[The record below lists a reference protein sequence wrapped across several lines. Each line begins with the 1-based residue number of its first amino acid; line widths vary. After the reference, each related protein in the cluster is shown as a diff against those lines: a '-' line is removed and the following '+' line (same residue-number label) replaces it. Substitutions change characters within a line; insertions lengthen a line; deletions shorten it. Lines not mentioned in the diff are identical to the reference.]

1 MTPTPPVGATAPA
14 IDPLPARE
22 RPGATDPPR
31 RGFADRIEPVADAGP
46 RPILDAVRSLERGQR
61 FVDRVVRQALA
72 GRDFSPDELIAIQAG
87 VYRYTQELE
96 LFSRLVE
103 KVVSGMRETLRAQ
116 T

>member
-1 MTPTPPVGATAPA
+1 MTTPPVGAVP
-14 IDPLPARE
+14 PLPTE
-22 RPGATDPPR
+22 SPTVQKRPGTT
-31 RGFADRIEPVADAGP
+31 FADRIESPSSSEAPPLV
-46 RPILDAVRSLERGQR
+46 LDAVRSLERGQR
-61 FVDRVVRQALA
+61 FVDRVIRQGLA

-103 KVVSGMRETLRAQ
+103 KVVSGMKQTLQAQ